1 MREYSVRFLIAMI
14 IGICVL
20 LLFMTGKSDQTAI
33 AENLL
38 HRSYRRRVKRMN
50 VHTCRER

>member
-33 AENLL
+33 AET
-38 HRSYRRRVKRMN
+38 SYIAHIV
-50 VHTCRER
+50 EE

>member
-33 AENLL
+33 AEI
-38 HRSYRRRVKRMN
+38 SYIAHIV
-50 VHTCRER
+50 EE

>member
-20 LLFMTGKSDQTAI
+20 LLFMTGKTEQTSI
-33 AENLL
+33 GEEFIHVSILEEQ
-38 HRSYRRRVKRMN
+38 MN
-50 VHTCRER
+50 MK